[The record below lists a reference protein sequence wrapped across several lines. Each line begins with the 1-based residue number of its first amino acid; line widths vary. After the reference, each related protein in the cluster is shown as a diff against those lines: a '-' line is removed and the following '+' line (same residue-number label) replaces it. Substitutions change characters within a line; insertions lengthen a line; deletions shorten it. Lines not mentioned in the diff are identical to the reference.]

1 MAYTFTYYERQFML
15 KYIDFLDSLVIKST
29 FDAGLTETKES
40 AYAGELYTLAKFG
53 RDTIFNYV
61 ITIADLT
68 SIGAPQNLINIYK
81 VNKSEFYH
89 LAGDT
94 LLQELLT
101 IYRNRTIANY
111 KEINSYYLALN
122 GEPDDPSQYVIIEDI
137 FDGGFFPIHTF
148 NDANHAKMWAYLV
161 NNNGEELNRIIDREY
176 AAGHDYEYLRH
187 LIHRVPYHIAR
198 DAENFNILYANE
210 SLLSVGDINT
220 FYESYHIA
228 KLYVLEVPYITSYAK
243 TEELYDR
250 FMGISI
256 LFLTTL
262 KFISAQMVKYLRN
275 DFPTRQEK
283 KLFLSQYNLESL
295 VDIIDNDTIIMEL
308 INHVDEF
315 IALKGSDEVITKILS
330 LFGTTDIDVYKYLL
344 LKTINSDSITKDI
357 IIDPTKK
364 RQDNY
369 DISLVKIPINVVAET
384 RSLAKYISDKTQ
396 RVPLSNIAMKDAY
409 FGDTTG
415 NPLEAGNPKQEF
427 VEYVE
432 NLLKNNEQFSMFY
445 TKYLGIVAHV
455 DTARNLI
462 QSVYLFTTAIMGDP
476 DTMDT
481 IIPDD
486 ELMPNVT
493 VRDLIAAI
501 NYITCLRHAVSDE
514 IIQDVNAISQF
525 IGFNP
530 NPNLDELKAMD
541 EYILPDDEGVTV
553 QLPSLVE
560 DEDIFIVKTSLEAET
575 LPDEWKRPNAAVATY
590 YYNLDK
596 HDKLIQRMLDCQD
609 YNEYI
614 GLKQIF
620 NYNMYCRAILDTF
633 NGAATYTE
641 YLNSRDNALKS
652 YIDGQFNL
660 ATGSQWYS
668 DDGSSTE
675 QFRNMGIQLISQFLT
690 IMLKVLSVSDNTV
703 DAALST
709 YVDTVMKFTKIINTI
724 ELFKHYT
731 TSFSTSDTV
740 NVFNNPRDCLIKL
753 FDVVGSEK
761 GTGIVHDSVALYLY
775 HHLYDHGNEKEWTK
789 VSIKHI
795 FADKSNGSGETDVFV
810 TDKAVFSDTTSF
822 PAWLTIWGL
831 LKETHNVKPVS
842 LVTMRHLLSNP
853 IINPA
858 KTDITV
864 INQID
869 VYPLERRRER
879 IDIIGLLNGVHI
891 NKPENLINI
900 RHSLRPLLD
909 VGSVKTDVSVT
920 NHIDVFPLERRRS
933 HIILRNLLHIF
944 QEIRYDNYITM
955 MHKLYIMKP
964 ELFNELISISEE
976 IFEHRREEFQDVLSI
991 NHQRYEAS
999 LHPEEVNSTIQLRHE
1014 LVCLQD

>member
-40 AYAGELYTLAKFG
+40 AYAGELYTLAKFE

-61 ITIADLT
+61 ITLADLT
-68 SIGAPQNLINIYK
+68 SVGAPQNLINVYK
-81 VNKSEFYH
+81 IDKGEFFH

-94 LLQELLT
+94 LIQELL
-101 IYRNRTIANY
+101 IRCRNRTIANY
-111 KEINSYYLALN
+111 KETNSYYLALN
-122 GEPDDPSQYVIIEDI
+122 GEPDDQSQYVIIEDI

-148 NDANHAKMWAYLV
+148 SDTNHAKMWAYLV
-161 NNNGEELNRIIDREY
+161 NNNGEELNKIIDREY
-176 AAGHDYEYLRH
+176 AAGHDYEYLQH
-187 LIHRVPYHIAR
+187 LIHRIPYHIAR

-210 SLLSVGDINT
+210 TLLSVGDVNT

-228 KLYVLEVPYITSYAK
+228 KLYVLEVPYIPSYAK

-250 FMGISI
+250 FIGISI

-262 KFISAQMVKYLRN
+262 KFIASQMVKYLRN

-283 KLFLSQYNLESL
+283 KMFLSQYNLETL
-295 VDIIDNDTIIMEL
+295 VDIIDDDSIIMEL

-315 IALKGSDEVITKILS
+315 IALKGSDEVITKILG

-344 LKTINSDSITKDI
+344 LKTVNSDSVTKDI
-357 IIDPTKK
+357 ILDPTKK

-396 RVPLSNIAMKDAY
+396 RVPLSTIAMKDAY
-409 FGDTTG
+409 FGDTSG
-415 NPLEAGNPKQEF
+415 NPLEAGNPKSEF

-432 NLLKNNEQFSMFY
+432 NLLKNNEQFSTFY

-481 IIPDD
+481 VIPDS

-493 VRDLIAAI
+493 IRDLIAAI

-514 IIQDVNAISQF
+514 IIQDVDSISQF

-541 EYILPDDEGVTV
+541 EYVIPDNECATV
-553 QLPSLVE
+553 HLPSLVH
-560 DEDIFIVKTSLEAET
+560 DEDIFIVKTTIEAGT
-575 LPDEWKRPNAAVATY
+575 LPYEWNRPNGAVATY
-590 YYNLDK
+590 YYNLDN
-596 HDKLIQRMLDCQD
+596 HDKLVQKMLNCQD
-609 YNEYI
+609 YTEYV

-620 NYNMYCRAILDTF
+620 NYNMYCKAILDTF
-633 NGAATYTE
+633 NGAETYSG
-641 YLNSRDNALKS
+641 YLNSRDNALKA

-660 ATGSQWYS
+660 ATGSQWYA

-709 YVDTVMKFTKIINTI
+709 YVDTVMKFAKIINTI

-731 TSFSTSDTV
+731 TSFSSSDTV

-761 GTGIVHDSVALYLY
+761 VTGTFQDSPSLYLY
-775 HHLYDHGNEKEWTK
+775 HHWSDHGQEKMGDK
-789 VSIKHI
+789 VIVKDI
-795 FADKSNGSGETDVFV
+795 FTDLSSGSGETQISVNDNV
-810 TDKAVFSDTTSF
+810 KFSDTTSF
-822 PAWLTIWGL
+822 PSWLTIWNL
-831 LKETHNVKPVS
+831 FKESQNDKPASFVS
-842 LVTMRHLLSNP
+842 MRHLLNP
-853 IINPA
+853 KVNPVETNIIVDNR
-858 KTDITV
+858 
-864 INQID
+864 ID
-869 VYPLERRRER
+869 VYPLERRQSR
-879 IDIIGLLNGVHI
+879 IIL
-891 NKPENLINI
+891 
-900 RHSLRPLLD
+900 
-909 VGSVKTDVSVT
+909 
-920 NHIDVFPLERRRS
+920 NHILRR
-933 HIILRNLLHIF
+933 F
-944 QEIRYDNYITM
+944 QLVNYDNYITM
-955 MHKLYIMKP
+955 KHRLYISKP
-964 ELFNELISISEE
+964 EIIDDTVSVTDNTIEY
-976 IFEHRREEFQDVLSI
+976 RREEFSDILSI
-991 NHQRYEAS
+991 QHKRYES
-999 LHPEEVNSTIQLRHE
+999 FLKPEEVNSAIQLRHE